1 MPIERAR
8 GPHACAA
15 YKATLR
21 FVRASAAGDFTQ
33 LDMITALCRV
43 VGDMVAGAG
52 ADERDAMIEL
62 CRRIITEQCE
72 REDRR
77 KATT

>member
-1 MPIERAR
+1 MPIDRAR
-8 GPHACAA
+8 GPYACAA

-43 VGDMVAGAG
+43 VGDIVSDAGF
-52 ADERDAMIEL
+52 DERDEAIEL

-72 REDRR
+72 RNDRR